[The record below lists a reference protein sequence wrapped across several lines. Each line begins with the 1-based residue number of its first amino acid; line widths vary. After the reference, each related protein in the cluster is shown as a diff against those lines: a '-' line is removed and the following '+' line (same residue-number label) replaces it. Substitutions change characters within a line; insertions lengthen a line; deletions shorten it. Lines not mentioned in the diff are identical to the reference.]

1 MVSPLVA
8 QALALYRARLDDAL
22 PGRAQRVTLF
32 GSYARGEA
40 HEDSDVDVLVILTHA
55 THAERARAI
64 DVGGLLGFEFNLA
77 VAPVVMTAAEWDELV
92 RRERLLVREIARDGV
107 EA

>member
-1 MVSPLVA
+1 MISPLVI
-8 QALALYRARLDDAL
+8 QALTRYRARLEEAL
-22 PGRAQRVTLF
+22 PGRALRVTLF

-40 HEDSDVDVLVILTHA
+40 HEDSDVDILVLLRSA

-64 DVGGLLGFEFNLA
+64 DVGGLLGFELLLPI
-77 VAPVVMTAAEWDELV
+77 APVVMTETEWAELV